1 MDILNLLNNLEKVD
15 QELYERLSPRR
26 KVMKD
31 FFTVGKKLSLA
42 ALPLAL
48 GSMLQK
54 AYGQT
59 SSNTAVMD
67 SLNFLLALEYM
78 EFHLYNNALT
88 VTPALIPA
96 GDKAAI
102 TAIRDQEL
110 AHVNLWI
117 QTIQSLNGKARA
129 IMPYE
134 AFDYTKIN
142 PNINTT
148 YATFL
153 RTAMVI
159 EDLGVRAY
167 KGQLIPL
174 MEHNT
179 VLAAAARVHSLE
191 ARHSA
196 QIRQML
202 NKLQIATLKLLRP
215 WPGQRRADNGDL
227 VKDNFNDSTIGT
239 MAPVYD
245 KDSTVANNELRTI
258 QAGISLIGINGKTEI
273 TVATAAESFDE
284 YLLTV
289 SAKKAAND
297 LFIRAGYKLI

>member
-1 MDILNLLNNLEKVD
+1 MDILNLLSNLEKVD
-15 QELYERLSPRR
+15 QEIYERLSPRR

-31 FFTVGKKLSLA
+31 FFSIGKKVSLA
-42 ALPLAL
+42 ALPMAL

-54 AYGQT
+54 AYGQ
-59 SSNTAVMD
+59 SSSSTLVLD
-67 SLNFLLALEYM
+67 SLNFMLAMEYM
-78 EFHLYNNALT
+78 EFHLYNNAL
-88 VTPALIPA
+88 VKTPALIPA
-96 GDKAAI
+96 ADKAVI
-102 TAIRDQEL
+102 TTIRDQEQ
-110 AHVNLWI
+110 AHINLWI
-117 QTIQSLNGKARA
+117 QTIQTLKGKVPDA
-129 IMPYE
+129 MPYE

-174 MEHNT
+174 MENNT

-196 QIRQML
+196 QIRQMV
-202 NKLQIATLKLLRP
+202 NKLQIANLKLLRP
-215 WPGQRRADNGDL
+215 WPGQRRSDNGDL
-227 VKDNFNDSTIGT
+227 VKDNFNDSTLGN

-245 KDSTVANNELRTI
+245 KDSTVANNEIRTV
-258 QAGISLIGINGKTEI
+258 QAGISLVGINGNEGV
-273 TVATAAESFDE
+273 TVAAAAESFDE

-297 LFIRAGYKLI
+297 LFIRAGFKLI